1 MNSEKALYS
10 HSESGMCDMFDAK
23 LCLHH
28 GNSVHHISSLE
39 FVDAKSGAQEGG
51 CEVLL
56 NAWLRSS
63 SPIGMGMNDDPD
75 FAFFVI
81 TTTTL
86 LLL

>member
-1 MNSEKALYS
+1 
-10 HSESGMCDMFDAK
+10 MCDMFDAK

-63 SPIGMGMNDDPD
+63 SLIGLEMNDHD